1 MGHTACGAI
10 KGAIDDVKLG
20 NLTALLAKIRP
31 AVEATQYDGERSGKN
46 YSFVDAVARKNV
58 SLTIAKIREKSP
70 VLQELESG
78 GSIKIVGSM
87 YNLGAGVVDFFE

>member
-1 MGHTACGAI
+1 
-10 KGAIDDVKLG
+10 VKLG
-20 NLTALLAKIRP
+20 NLTALLAKIHP

-87 YNLGAGVVDFFE
+87 YNLGTGVVDFFE